1 MSDDSNPT
9 PSPDFIAAML
19 AATPPGPQP
28 PLPPPRMP
36 PETGPRYVIV
46 EPGADVHR
54 DERGD
59 LNTGGVLGGAIGD
72 RNAYIAAYPRIHD
85 GHPPISA
92 LAVGER
98 TQATYSLSGSR
109 GTYDIVRVA

>member
-1 MSDDSNPT
+1 MADDNAPV
-9 PSPDFIAAML
+9 PSPAFIAEIL

-28 PLPPPRMP
+28 PLPPPLIP
-36 PETGPRYVIV
+36 PESGPRYVIV
-46 EPGADVHR
+46 EPGVAVTR

-59 LNTGGVLGGAIGD
+59 LNTGGVLGGAVSD

-85 GHPPISA
+85 GHKPVRE
-92 LAVGER
+92 LAIGER

-109 GTYDIVRVA
+109 GTYDIVRVS